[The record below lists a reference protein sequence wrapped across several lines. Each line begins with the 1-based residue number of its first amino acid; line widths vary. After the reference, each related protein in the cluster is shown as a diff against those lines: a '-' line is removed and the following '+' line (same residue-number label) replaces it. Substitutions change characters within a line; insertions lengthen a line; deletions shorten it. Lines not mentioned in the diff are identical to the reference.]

1 MIPNVSEE
9 ETFRKFFEID
19 SKNVNFED
27 IDDNEENHFEN
38 KREPFSAKVYQW
50 ERLLIIFLLRI

>member
-19 SKNVNFED
+19 SKSVNFED

-50 ERLLIIFLLRI
+50 GRLLLIFLLRI